1 MRLFNWIIRSY
12 VAGALALV
20 GGAAKVE
27 FSPVA
32 DEAERVIIVANS
44 NDPESVE
51 LARYYA
57 DRREIPRA
65 NIVALDLPAGEEID
79 WHQYVERL
87 YTPLVS
93 WLIAND
99 WLEAIGMELFDEVGR
114 RKLSTAGHR
123 ISYLVTC
130 RGVPLKIRQTAD
142 LPEDA
147 PNGISSN
154 LKPHHASVDSELSL
168 LNVSAPQRDGFVSNP
183 LFGKTDLGLFGDDGV
198 VRVSR
203 LDGPTYPAIRRLV
216 ESAIEAEE
224 RGWIGRGI
232 IDIGGPHKNGDKWFE
247 EAARILTAA
256 KWKPQVDRNRA
267 TLSKADRADAVA
279 VYLGW
284 YAGGINGPFSLPGYQ
299 FAPGA
304 IALHLHSYSAKSL
317 RLQNGGGWTG
327 PLVTHGVAGTVG
339 NVYEPYMEF
348 THHPHMLIAALLA
361 GATWGEAIFFSM
373 PVLSW
378 QAMAVGDPLYR
389 PTTITLPEQIER
401 LEDMPLRLAS
411 YVALRQ
417 LAEFEPT
424 EDGPSAEQLQQT
436 SQANRAF
443 PSIAMAWELAQL
455 KAAAGDQVGA
465 VQHLGMVGFLRRVR
479 PDEIGLLG
487 TIGAQLHEWDDAKTA
502 VKVWSLLFDQNL
514 PDDLKRTW
522 LPLAIKASND
532 AGKFMLKVEWER
544 EQRRLTPGPKP
555 ASSPAK

>member
-1 MRLFNWIIRSY
+1 MRLFRGIIFSFLT
-12 VAGALALV
+12 GTLALV
-20 GGAAKVE
+20 GVAAKVE
-27 FSPVA
+27 FNPVEG
-32 DEAERVIIVANS
+32 EAERVVIVANS

-57 DRREIPRA
+57 DRREIPRE

-87 YTPLVS
+87 YTPLVN
-93 WLIAND
+93 WLIEND
-99 WLEAIGMELFDEVGR
+99 WVESIGMELFDEVGR

-130 RGVPLKIRQTAD
+130 RGVPLKIRQTPE
-142 LPEDA
+142 LPVDA
-147 PNGISSN
+147 PKGASDN

-168 LNVSAPQRDGFVSNP
+168 LNVSAPQRDGFVRNP
-183 LFGKTDLGLFGDDGV
+183 LFGKTDFGLFGDDGV

-216 ESAIEAEE
+216 ESAIEAEK
-224 RGWIGRGI
+224 RGWIGRSI
-232 IDIGGPHKNGDKWFE
+232 VDIGGPHKHGDKWFE
-247 EAARILTAA
+247 EAVAVLTAA

-267 TLSKADRADAVA
+267 TLSTTDRADAVA

-304 IALHLHSYSAKSL
+304 IALHLHSYSARSL

-327 PLVTHGVAGTVG
+327 PLVAHGVAGTVG

-348 THHPHMLIAALLA
+348 THHPHMLVAALLA
-361 GATWGEAIFFSM
+361 GATWGEAIYFSM

-389 PTTITLPEQIER
+389 PTTVTLPEQIEAIA
-401 LEDMPLRLAS
+401 DMPLRYAS

-417 LAEFEPT
+417 LAELEPA
-424 EDGPSAEQLQQT
+424 EDGPTPEQLQQA
-436 SQANRAF
+436 SRANRTF
-443 PSIAMAWELAQL
+443 PSIAMAWEVAEL
-455 KAAAGDQVGA
+455 KAAAGDHAGA
-465 VQHLGMVGFLRRVR
+465 IQQLGMVGFLRRAR

-487 TIGAQLHEWDDAKTA
+487 TIAIHLHEWGDPKTA
-502 VKVWSLLFDQNL
+502 IKVWSLLFNQNL
-514 PDDLKRTW
+514 PDDLRRTW
-522 LPLAIKASND
+522 LPAAINAAND
-532 AGKFMLKVEWER
+532 DSQFMIKVEWER
-544 EQRRLTPGPKP
+544 DLRRLTPEPKP
-555 ASSPAK
+555 AK